1 MGVGPS
7 ASVFHPSALSPVQN
21 FSPTQVQSNFSKFKT
36 PDCVHYTHRSNR
48 AKIDAPA
55 WAVLQ
60 EKYNLFLRSTR
71 EHDEFEVDPV
81 TKEWPAP
88 HRHTLKVKYKIEFEQ
103 QEGHTVRASERIPK
117 GTLVYSDED
126 QGVFRSEEEFHQFL
140 SILNDERLACYFVT
154 VLGDTM
160 EDGTNSSVTIPLDE
174 SAFVFPGR
182 FESAGNIGFIS
193 NVTNDQCL
201 TTTEYY
207 ALRDIEVGEELAI
220 SHSDATG
227 GEDEDDD
234 SEEDDLHW
242 FDEISCE
249 GESST
254 DCWYT
259 TISVDQY
266 EDDYY
271 AKRNWTEDPAWIVG
285 KEFRKFKPPEC
296 DKILSSPKSIFTQEL
311 WDKYQEKYSMF
322 VRSTR
327 PYNEAEADPVTK
339 EWPQKLKRKSFE
351 IKYEIGLS
359 PGKGRG
365 VFSKENIT
373 EGSLVYKHH
382 SLLFRTDD
390 EFLQYLSLLSD
401 EMACDVMEWST
412 VLQQLDGTYALSF
425 EAHDVAL
432 LNSPDNLGGNN
443 IGLPN
448 NRNGDTTYLL
458 FERVAT
464 FDIHEGDELLDD
476 YTLYIEDDIR
486 LAWFLPITRAFYGI
500 SDDDDNADNEVDAED
515 DDEDDE
521 DDEYDNEDIDD
532 IDEKVDKEGMFDTNS
547 TGLLVDTNDCTNTFS
562 ESSLTGGYK
571 F

>member
-7 ASVFHPSALSPVQN
+7 ASVIHPSALPPPVQN
-21 FSPTQVQSNFSKFKT
+21 FSATQVQSTFSKFKT

-48 AKIDAPA
+48 VEIEAPA
-55 WAVLQ
+55 WTVVQ

-71 EHDEFEVDPV
+71 EHDEFDVDPV

-88 HRHTLKVKYKIEFEQ
+88 HRHTLKVKYKVDFEP

-126 QGVFRSEEEFHQFL
+126 KGVFRSEEEFHQFL
-140 SILNDERLACYFVT
+140 SILNDERLACYIVVVF
-154 VLGDTM
+154 GDTM
-160 EDGTNSSVTIPLDE
+160 EDGTNSSVTSPLDE
-174 SAFVFPGR
+174 SALVVGGR
-182 FESAGNIGFIS
+182 FKSDGSIGFIS
-193 NVTNDQCL
+193 NVTNDQCI

-220 SHSDATG
+220 SHSVFDARG
-227 GEDEDDD
+227 GEDED
-234 SEEDDLHW
+234 EDDLHW
-242 FDEISCE
+242 FNEISCE
-249 GESST
+249 GEKTST

-259 TISVDQY
+259 AISLDQY
-266 EDDYY
+266 EEDYY
-271 AKRNWTEDPAWIVG
+271 AKRNWTEDPVWIVG
-285 KEFRKFKPPEC
+285 KEFRNFKLPEC
-296 DKILSSPKSIFTQEL
+296 DKILASPKSIFTQEL

-339 EWPQKLKRKSFE
+339 EWPQKLKKSFE
-351 IKYEIGLS
+351 IKYEIELS

-373 EGSLVYKHH
+373 EGSLVYKHR

-425 EAHDVAL
+425 EAHDAAL
-432 LNSPDNLGGNN
+432 LNSPDVLGENN
-443 IGLPN
+443 MGLPN

-464 FDIHEGDELLDD
+464 FDIREGDELLDD

-486 LAWFLPITRAFYGI
+486 LAWFLPIKRAFYGI
-500 SDDDDNADNEVDAED
+500 SENDDDNDDNED
-515 DDEDDE
+515 DDEDD
-521 DDEYDNEDIDD
+521 NEDIND
-532 IDEKVDKEGMFDTNS
+532 KVDKDGVVNTNI
-547 TGLLVDTNDCTNTFS
+547 TGLLVDTKDCTNTFTG
-562 ESSLTGGYK
+562 ESNNIPE
-571 F
+571 